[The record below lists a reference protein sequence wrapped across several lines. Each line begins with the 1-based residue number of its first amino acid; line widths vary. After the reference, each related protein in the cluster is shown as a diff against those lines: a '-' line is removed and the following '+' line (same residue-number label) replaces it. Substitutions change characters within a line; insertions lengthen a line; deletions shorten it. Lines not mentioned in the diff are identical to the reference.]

1 MSNRPR
7 VAVFRPADERI
18 EQAQTLLS
26 ELGVETVA
34 DPMLELHPTENSP
47 RTDAEYTILTSKT
60 GVELVAEMNW
70 RPDGLLCAIGE
81 PTATALETA
90 GYDVDIVPDTFS
102 STGLVNR
109 LADEVSG
116 ARIEVARSNHGSPVL
131 LDGLEAEGAYLHETV
146 LYELTRPHDA
156 GISAEQAAAGELD
169 GALFTSS
176 LTVTHFCEAATER
189 GVREEAIA
197 GLNAGVVG
205 AIGQPTAETA
215 RDAGIDVAV
224 VPDDAEF
231 EALARA
237 VVSRLR

>member
-1 MSNRPR
+1 MSKRPR

-18 EQAQTLLS
+18 EQAQSLLS

-34 DPMLELHPTENSP
+34 DPMLELHPTGNSP

-60 GVELVAEMNW
+60 GAELVAEMNW
-70 RPDGLLCAIGE
+70 RSDGLLCAIGD
-81 PTATALETA
+81 PTADALEAA
-90 GYDVDIVPDTFS
+90 GYDVDIVPETFS

-109 LADEVSG
+109 LAEEVSG

-131 LDGLEAEGAYLHETV
+131 LDGLEAAGAYLHETV
-146 LYELTRPHDA
+146 LYELTRPPTA
-156 GISAEQAAAGELD
+156 GISAEHAANGALD

-189 GVREEAIA
+189 GVGEEAIA

-215 RDAGIDVAV
+215 RKAGIDVAV

-231 EALARA
+231 ESLARA